1 MKKLALTLAIILG
14 IALGASAQNGGLFG
28 KGPSR
33 DMDYEYG
40 TREGEGPMIN
50 LPGSHGSTDDA
61 DVPLGGG
68 IALLTGL
75 GAAYLVAKKRKNAQ
89 RGAMMALLALLAFGP
104 TAWAQNSWEEVYA
117 LTQTTSGDWTAI
129 NPGSTSGHTL
139 GSTGNTTYYYVNS
152 NLSFTNSNV
161 GGSGLKIQGT
171 VYLYVPEGVTLTC
184 TGANANGQ
192 TGAGAGIELA
202 SGNTL
207 YLLGGG
213 TVNATGGNAANGGS
227 GGTGGDATGSKGD
240 WTQTGAGG
248 TGGTGGGGA
257 GAGIG
262 TRGGAG
268 GSGGSGGAGYM
279 YNNGAQDD
287 TQNGTHGSA
296 GSAGSTAGAMGNLY
310 WLQSF
315 VHMTA
320 TGGSQGT
327 SGGSGG
333 QRGRGYAYDGYS
345 YNVSVAGGGG
355 GGGGGFG
362 GAASN
367 IGTGG
372 PGGGGGGGGAGGAQ
386 DWKPNSTG
394 GFYDVTAYG
403 GKGGQNANGEYAA
416 DGTEAATNGTAN
428 NQGWV
433 TVENGSANSWY
444 SASGACTFGNG
455 GSGGACGNTSTSIT
469 IVTSEMTT
477 MTSGIYT
484 VLTDVTISNRIT
496 IEGNVVL
503 NLGEGATLHAPKGI
517 DVSIG
522 NSLIINGPG
531 TLTIDGCDSDKAGIG
546 AKNVG
551 TLTINGGIINVRG
564 GANGAGIGGNAWN
577 EGGGTITIN
586 GGIVNA
592 NGGYGAA
599 GIGGGIS
606 GGNTYNNGQG
616 TGMCGNVYIY
626 GGQVTAV
633 GGSKAAGIGPGVCT
647 DIFCLHPPISGNLT
661 IGWTNPEDF
670 LYNSGF
676 YSQNGSYYNQT
687 LSGISFVEGKQ
698 FIIEGLGE
706 IANPSLPTNF
716 GSRKILPL
724 VDQATA
730 LPGSGSLSDP
740 YRISNLSDWMKLAV
754 NVNGGTKN
762 YSGEYVRLENDLS
775 VSIMVGKDETNSF
788 QGTFLGNNKTLTFS
802 YSTWEENTAPFR
814 VTKNATIKDLK
825 VAGSIS
831 TSAKF
836 AAGLASRTF
845 GTTSIT
851 NCQVDTYIHS
861 NINGDGTHG
870 GIVAMPSGT
879 LNIEGCAF
887 TGRLLT
893 NKGTHSCGGFV
904 GWHNSSTISVINS
917 LYAPSSSIPSGWSA
931 ITGGATFVR
940 GGSPTINNCYYTEK
954 LGDVQG
960 SLVLVYPSDPGNLGN
975 VVQAYSTLTAYTNGI
990 FCDDIYYLKAATFS
1004 GAGNEG
1010 SPYLI
1015 SNEFEWKSFAA
1026 YVNSGSNTYSGK
1038 YMKLT
1043 ADISVTEMVGSSEG
1057 NSFQGTFLGDGVHT
1071 LTFTQ
1076 GTSESAFNEQNCAP
1090 FRYVNGATIRDL
1102 KVAGYIY
1109 TSQKLAAGL
1118 VSRPYGTT
1126 NITNC
1131 QVSTVIY
1138 SSVNG
1143 DSAHGGIVAMPSGTL
1158 NFAGCVYTGHL
1169 LTNNGS
1175 INCGGFLGWYNSATV
1190 SATNSLYVPSG
1201 SIADGWSAITDGV
1214 TFVRGGSPTINNSY
1228 YTEALGTE
1236 QGKMVYTITTTVP
1249 TNLGT
1254 LKADYSMLKAYTNG
1268 ILYDGTYYVTRALN
1282 GTGTEG
1288 SPYIIADADDWGTFV
1303 YNVNNGYNNY
1313 NGEFVRLDANI
1324 NISQTIGLRDNR
1336 PFSGTFLGNGNTIT
1350 ASIIS
1355 TTTGEGANEQGVA
1368 PFHYINNATI
1378 KDLTV
1383 AGSIA
1388 SASYHTSG
1396 IVGFANGTNTIEG
1409 CVVTATLNISNN
1421 YAGGIIG
1428 HGLSS
1433 NTTIRGCV
1441 FAGTI
1446 NGVGDDRENI
1456 GGIWGWSNSGTPTL
1470 EDCLEAGT
1478 YTNIASM
1485 HPMGLQ
1491 KDAGTITNCYYV
1503 TPQIGEP
1510 SNACTVSGAVQ
1521 ALTDEE
1527 IQPLG
1532 EPVATYSTSGIN
1544 VYANGIS
1551 YGGNF
1556 YYHPDKNIKLTVQG
1570 YGNSTESDHW
1580 AFIASPVAGS
1590 IGATAVSNLE
1600 ADNATDFDLYRFNPS
1615 ADLEWENWKQ
1625 EGNHH
1630 HFNLENGQGYLYA
1643 TKETKTL
1650 VFSGMFNTGDT
1661 KPIENLPQGFNLV
1674 GNPFTVD
1681 AYVSKPYYT
1690 LNEDGSVIVAQPNG
1704 TTTPIAPC
1712 HGVIVKVDGNESVT
1726 FSKTAPAATANQSL
1740 LNITVAEQKSGTRGA
1755 STGSATA
1762 IDNAIVRFGEGE
1774 QLGKFHFGNPSANI
1788 CIPQGG
1794 KEYAVANVS
1803 TNEIPVNFK
1812 ATKDGEYTISFNPEN
1827 VEFDY
1832 LHLIDNLT
1840 GSDVNLLQTPSYT
1853 FTARN
1858 DDYESRFRL
1867 VFVANDADLGGEGND
1882 DFAFISNGQFIIT
1895 SEGTLQIIDMMG
1907 RVIVTKQLSTTN
1919 SQLPTANFKAGVY
1932 VLRLVNGDN
1941 IKTQKIV
1948 IK

>member
-1 MKKLALTLAIILG
+1 MKKTL
-14 IALGASAQNGGLFG
+14 LFF
-28 KGPSR
+28 
-33 DMDYEYG
+33 
-40 TREGEGPMIN
+40 
-50 LPGSHGSTDDA
+50 
-61 DVPLGGG
+61 
-68 IALLTGL
+68 ALLC
-75 GAAYLVAKKRKNAQ
+75 AVAQ
-89 RGAMMALLALLAFGP
+89 G
-104 TAWAQNSWEEVYA
+104 AWAQNSWEEVYA

-129 NPGSTSGHTL
+129 NSGSTSGHTL

-202 SGNTL
+202 LGNTL

-213 TVNATGGNAANGGS
+213 TVNATGGNAANGGN
-227 GGTGGDATGSKGD
+227 GGTGGDATGYNGD

-268 GSGGSGGAGYM
+268 GSGGSGGAGYR
-279 YNNGAQDD
+279 YADGAQDD
-287 TQNGTHGSA
+287 AQNGTAGSA

-310 WLQSF
+310 GLQSF

-386 DWKPNSTG
+386 DWKSNSTG

-444 SASGACTFGNG
+444 PASGDCTFGNG

-496 IEGNVVL
+496 IIGNVVL

-517 DVSIG
+517 DVSRD

-546 AKNVG
+546 AEDVG

-564 GANGAGIGGNAWN
+564 GSNGAGIGGNMYN
-577 EGGGTITIN
+577 VGGGTITIN

-599 GIGGGIS
+599 GIGGGIC
-606 GGNTYNNGQG
+606 GGTYNYGHG

-633 GGSKAAGIGPGVCT
+633 GGSLAAGIGPGVYVSMMCMY
-647 DIFCLHPPISGNLT
+647 PPTSGNLT

-670 LYNSGF
+670 LYSSGF
-676 YSQNGSYYNQT
+676 YSQNGSYNKT

-814 VTKNATIKDLK
+814 FTNNATIKDLK

-917 LYAPSSSIPSGWSA
+917 FYAPSSSIPSGWSA

-1109 TSQKLAAGL
+1109 TSRKFAAGL

-1143 DSAHGGIVAMPSGTL
+1143 DSTHGGIVAMPSGTL

-1175 INCGGFLGWYNSATV
+1175 INCGGFVGWHGNATV

-1214 TFVRGGSPTINNSY
+1214 TFVRGGSPTINNCY

-1313 NGEFVRLDANI
+1313 NDEFVRLDANI

-1428 HGLSS
+1428 HGQSS

-1446 NGVGDDRENI
+1446 NGVGNDRENI
-1456 GGIWGWSNSGTPTL
+1456 GGIWGWSASGTPTL
-1470 EDCLEAGT
+1470 QNCLEVGT
-1478 YTNIASM
+1478 YINIASM

-1491 KDAGTITNCYYV
+1491 NNKGTITNCYYMN
-1503 TPQIGEP
+1503 PEEGSP
-1510 SNACTVSGAVQ
+1510 SNACTVNGSKHAYTFATTPANLGDAG
-1521 ALTDEE
+1521 TDY
-1527 IQPLG
+1527 G
-1532 EPVATYSTSGIN
+1532 MVKA
-1544 VYANGIS
+1544 YANGILFDGTYYVPS
-1551 YGGNF
+1551 TGN
-1556 YYHPDKNIKLTVQG
+1556 ISRTVEG
-1570 YGNSTESDHW
+1570 YGDETGKW
-1580 AFIASPVAGS
+1580 AFIASPVNSNINPATVTNL
-1590 IGATAVSNLE
+1590 IGTQIQTEPALY
-1600 ADNATDFDLYRFNPS
+1600 DYDLFRLNS
-1615 ADLEWENWKQ
+1615 VNNQWENYVQ
-1625 EGNHH
+1625 HTAG
-1630 HFNLENGQGYLYA
+1630 FNLTNGKGYLYA

-1650 VFSGMFNTGDT
+1650 VFLSTLNTFNM
-1661 KPIENLPQGFNLV
+1661 ENEKTVGLSEGFNLA
-1674 GNPFTVD
+1674 GNPFVVD
-1681 AYVSKPYYT
+1681 AYANRSYYRMNAEGTDIEVIENYAATTIPVCTGVVVRATGPYESITFSTEAPVTSTGNNGNLQMTLTKAGARNDAFQDKAIVSF
-1690 LNEDGSVIVAQPNG
+1690 NEGSQLEKFVFNEKHAKLYIPQ
-1704 TTTPIAPC
+1704 
-1712 HGVIVKVDGNESVT
+1712 DGNDYAIA
-1726 FSKTAPAATANQSL
+1726 FSDMNGEIPLNFKTN
-1740 LNITVAEQKSGTRGA
+1740 E
-1755 STGSATA
+1755 TGRYTIGFNFENVNGVRIQLIDKLEDRILDLKA
-1762 IDNAIVRFGEGE
+1762 ID
-1774 QLGKFHFGNPSANI
+1774 
-1788 CIPQGG
+1788 
-1794 KEYAVANVS
+1794 
-1803 TNEIPVNFK
+1803 
-1812 ATKDGEYTISFNPEN
+1812 
-1827 VEFDY
+1827 
-1832 LHLIDNLT
+1832 
-1840 GSDVNLLQTPSYT
+1840 SYT
-1853 FTARN
+1853 FMGSTADRDDRFTLVFTQVETDGIFAYQSGN
-1858 DDYESRFRL
+1858 DIIVSGDGELQVFDVMGRLVMTQHINGVQTVEKPSQTGVYIFRL
-1867 VFVANDADLGGEGND
+1867 
-1882 DFAFISNGQFIIT
+1882 NG
-1895 SEGTLQIIDMMG
+1895 
-1907 RVIVTKQLSTTN
+1907 
-1919 SQLPTANFKAGVY
+1919 
-1932 VLRLVNGDN
+1932 
-1941 IKTQKIV
+1941 KTQKIV

>member
-1 MKKLALTLAIILG
+1 M
-14 IALGASAQNGGLFG
+14 
-28 KGPSR
+28 
-33 DMDYEYG
+33 
-40 TREGEGPMIN
+40 
-50 LPGSHGSTDDA
+50 
-61 DVPLGGG
+61 
-68 IALLTGL
+68 
-75 GAAYLVAKKRKNAQ
+75 
-89 RGAMMALLALLAFGP
+89 
-104 TAWAQNSWEEVYA
+104 
-117 LTQTTSGDWTAI
+117 
-129 NPGSTSGHTL
+129 
-139 GSTGNTTYYYVNS
+139 
-152 NLSFTNSNV
+152 
-161 GGSGLKIQGT
+161 
-171 VYLYVPEGVTLTC
+171 
-184 TGANANGQ
+184 
-192 TGAGAGIELA
+192 
-202 SGNTL
+202 
-207 YLLGGG
+207 
-213 TVNATGGNAANGGS
+213 
-227 GGTGGDATGSKGD
+227 
-240 WTQTGAGG
+240 
-248 TGGTGGGGA
+248 
-257 GAGIG
+257 
-262 TRGGAG
+262 
-268 GSGGSGGAGYM
+268 
-279 YNNGAQDD
+279 
-287 TQNGTHGSA
+287 
-296 GSAGSTAGAMGNLY
+296 
-310 WLQSF
+310 
-315 VHMTA
+315 
-320 TGGSQGT
+320 
-327 SGGSGG
+327 
-333 QRGRGYAYDGYS
+333 
-345 YNVSVAGGGG
+345 
-355 GGGGGFG
+355 
-362 GAASN
+362 
-367 IGTGG
+367 
-372 PGGGGGGGGAGGAQ
+372 
-386 DWKPNSTG
+386 
-394 GFYDVTAYG
+394 
-403 GKGGQNANGEYAA
+403 
-416 DGTEAATNGTAN
+416 
-428 NQGWV
+428 
-433 TVENGSANSWY
+433 
-444 SASGACTFGNG
+444 
-455 GSGGACGNTSTSIT
+455 
-469 IVTSEMTT
+469 
-477 MTSGIYT
+477 
-484 VLTDVTISNRIT
+484 
-496 IEGNVVL
+496 
-503 NLGEGATLHAPKGI
+503 
-517 DVSIG
+517 
-522 NSLIINGPG
+522 
-531 TLTIDGCDSDKAGIG
+531 
-546 AKNVG
+546 
-551 TLTINGGIINVRG
+551 
-564 GANGAGIGGNAWN
+564 
-577 EGGGTITIN
+577 
-586 GGIVNA
+586 
-592 NGGYGAA
+592 
-599 GIGGGIS
+599 
-606 GGNTYNNGQG
+606 
-616 TGMCGNVYIY
+616 
-626 GGQVTAV
+626 
-633 GGSKAAGIGPGVCT
+633 
-647 DIFCLHPPISGNLT
+647 
-661 IGWTNPEDF
+661 
-670 LYNSGF
+670 
-676 YSQNGSYYNQT
+676 
-687 LSGISFVEGKQ
+687 SGISFVEGKQ

-814 VTKNATIKDLK
+814 VTNNATIKDLK

-1175 INCGGFLGWYNSATV
+1175 INCGGFVGWYNSATV

-1428 HGLSS
+1428 HGLNS

-1446 NGVGDDRENI
+1446 NSVDGSRNNI
-1456 GGIWGWSNSGTPTL
+1456 GGIWGWSDSGTPTL
-1470 EDCLEAGT
+1470 EDCMEAGT

-1491 KDAGTITNCYYV
+1491 KAAGAITNCYYV
-1503 TPQIGEP
+1503 TSQIGDP

-1551 YGGNF
+1551 YGGKF
-1556 YYHPDKNIKLTVQG
+1556 YYHPDKNIKHTIEG
-1570 YGNSTESDHW
+1570 YGTGNDKW
-1580 AFIASPVAGS
+1580 AFIASPVVENIDPSMVG
-1590 IGATAVSNLE
+1590 NLLGNVIPE
-1600 ADNATDFDLYRFNPS
+1600 TDPVQYDFDFYRLNPTN
-1615 ADLEWENWKQ
+1615 AMWENYNNPTHQ
-1625 EGNHH
+1625 AG
-1630 HFNLENGQGYLYA
+1630 FNLVNGQGYLYA

-1650 VFSGMFNTGDT
+1650 VFSGTFNTESSKT
-1661 KPIENLPQGFNLV
+1661 VELSEGFNLV
-1674 GNPFTVD
+1674 GNPFIVN

-1704 TTTPIAPC
+1704 ASTPIPPC
-1712 HGVIVKVDGNESVT
+1712 HGVIVEVNGNESVT
-1726 FSKTAPAATANQSL
+1726 FSKTAPAATANQGM
-1740 LNITVAEQKSGTRGA
+1740 LNITVAEQKADTRGA
-1755 STGSATA
+1755 STGLATA

-1788 CIPQGG
+1788 SIPQGG
-1794 KEYAVANVS
+1794 KEYAVANVNVGTDVARNVS
-1803 TNEIPVNFK
+1803 TNEMPVNFK

-1840 GSDVNLLQTPSYT
+1840 GSDVDLLALRQAQGPASYT
-1853 FTARN
+1853 FTAKTT
-1858 DDYESRFRL
+1858 DYASRFRL
-1867 VFVANDADLGGEGND
+1867 VFSASGDACEPSGN
-1882 DFAFISNGQFIIT
+1882 FAFISNGNIIVNG
-1895 SEGTLQIIDMMG
+1895 EGTLQVVDVTG
-1907 RVIVTKQLSTTN
+1907 RVIVCRDASHASAISTSGMT
-1919 SQLPTANFKAGVY
+1919 PGIY
-1932 VLRLVNGDN
+1932 VLRLINGNDV
-1941 IKTQKIV
+1941 KVQKV
-1948 IK
+1948 VVR

>member
-1 MKKLALTLAIILG
+1 MKKTL
-14 IALGASAQNGGLFG
+14 LFF
-28 KGPSR
+28 
-33 DMDYEYG
+33 
-40 TREGEGPMIN
+40 
-50 LPGSHGSTDDA
+50 
-61 DVPLGGG
+61 
-68 IALLTGL
+68 ALLC
-75 GAAYLVAKKRKNAQ
+75 AVAQ
-89 RGAMMALLALLAFGP
+89 G
-104 TAWAQNSWEEVYA
+104 AWAQNSWEEVYA

-129 NPGSTSGHTL
+129 NSGSTSGHTL

-202 SGNTL
+202 LGNTL

-213 TVNATGGNAANGGS
+213 TVNATGGNAANGGN
-227 GGTGGDATGSKGD
+227 GGTGGDATGYNGD

-268 GSGGSGGAGYM
+268 GSGGSGGAGYR
-279 YNNGAQDD
+279 YADGAQDD
-287 TQNGTHGSA
+287 AQNGTAGSA

-310 WLQSF
+310 GLQSF

-386 DWKPNSTG
+386 DWKSNSTG

-444 SASGACTFGNG
+444 PASGDCTFGNG

-496 IEGNVVL
+496 INGNVVL

-517 DVSIG
+517 DVSRD

-531 TLTIDGCDSDKAGIG
+531 ALTIDGCDSDKAGIG
-546 AKNVG
+546 AEDVG

-564 GANGAGIGGNAWN
+564 GSNGAGIGGNMYN
-577 EGGGTITIN
+577 VGGGTITIN

-599 GIGGGIS
+599 GIGGGIC
-606 GGNTYNNGQG
+606 GGTYNYGHG

-633 GGSKAAGIGPGVCT
+633 GGSLAAGIGPGVYVSIMCMY
-647 DIFCLHPPISGNLT
+647 PPTSGNLT

-670 LYNSGF
+670 LYSSGF
-676 YSQNGSYYNQT
+676 YSQNGSYNQT

-802 YSTWEENTAPFR
+802 YSTWEEYAAPFR
-814 VTKNATIKDLK
+814 FTNNATIKDLK

-940 GGSPTINNCYYTEK
+940 GGSAGEYCYYTEK

-960 SLVLVYPSDPGNLGN
+960 SLVFVYPSDPGNLGN

-1109 TSQKLAAGL
+1109 TSQKFAAGL

-1143 DSAHGGIVAMPSGTL
+1143 DSTHGGIVAMPSGTL

-1175 INCGGFLGWYNSATV
+1175 INCGGFVGWHGNATV

-1236 QGKMVYTITTTVP
+1236 QGKMVYTITPTVP

-1396 IVGFANGTNTIEG
+1396 IVGFANGTNMIEG

-1428 HGLSS
+1428 HGQSS

-1441 FAGTI
+1441 FAGII
-1446 NGVGDDRENI
+1446 NGVGNDRENI
-1456 GGIWGWSNSGTPTL
+1456 GGIWGWSASGTPTL
-1470 EDCLEAGT
+1470 QNCLEVGT
-1478 YTNIASM
+1478 YINIASM

-1491 KDAGTITNCYYV
+1491 NNKGTITNCYYMN
-1503 TPQIGEP
+1503 PEEGSP
-1510 SNACTVSGAVQ
+1510 SNACTVNGSKHAYTFATTPANLGDAG
-1521 ALTDEE
+1521 TDY
-1527 IQPLG
+1527 G
-1532 EPVATYSTSGIN
+1532 MVKA
-1544 VYANGIS
+1544 YANGILFDGTYYVPS
-1551 YGGNF
+1551 TGN
-1556 YYHPDKNIKLTVQG
+1556 ISRTVEG
-1570 YGNSTESDHW
+1570 YGDETGKW
-1580 AFIASPVAGS
+1580 AFIASPVNSNIKPATVTNL
-1590 IGATAVSNLE
+1590 IGTQIQTEPALY
-1600 ADNATDFDLYRFNPS
+1600 DYDLFRLNS
-1615 ADLEWENWKQ
+1615 VNNQWENYVQ
-1625 EGNHH
+1625 HTAG
-1630 HFNLENGQGYLYA
+1630 FNLTNGKGYLYA

-1650 VFSGMFNTGDT
+1650 VFLSTLNTFNM
-1661 KPIENLPQGFNLV
+1661 ENEKAVGLSEGFNLA
-1674 GNPFTVD
+1674 GNPFVVD
-1681 AYVSKPYYT
+1681 AYANRSYYRMNAEGTDIEVIENYAATTIPVCTGVVVRATGPYESITFSTEAPVTSTGNNGNLQMTLTKAGARNDAFQDKAIVSF
-1690 LNEDGSVIVAQPNG
+1690 NEGSQLEKFVFNEKHAKLYIPQ
-1704 TTTPIAPC
+1704 
-1712 HGVIVKVDGNESVT
+1712 DGNDYAIA
-1726 FSKTAPAATANQSL
+1726 FSDMNGEIPLNFKTN
-1740 LNITVAEQKSGTRGA
+1740 E
-1755 STGSATA
+1755 TGRYTIGFNFENVNGVRIQLIDKLEDRILDLKA
-1762 IDNAIVRFGEGE
+1762 ID
-1774 QLGKFHFGNPSANI
+1774 
-1788 CIPQGG
+1788 
-1794 KEYAVANVS
+1794 
-1803 TNEIPVNFK
+1803 
-1812 ATKDGEYTISFNPEN
+1812 
-1827 VEFDY
+1827 
-1832 LHLIDNLT
+1832 
-1840 GSDVNLLQTPSYT
+1840 SYT
-1853 FTARN
+1853 FMGSAVDRSDRFTLVFTQVETDGIFAYQSGN
-1858 DDYESRFRL
+1858 DIIVSGNGELQVFDVMGRMVMTQQVNGVQRVEKPEQTGVYIFRL
-1867 VFVANDADLGGEGND
+1867 
-1882 DFAFISNGQFIIT
+1882 NG
-1895 SEGTLQIIDMMG
+1895 
-1907 RVIVTKQLSTTN
+1907 
-1919 SQLPTANFKAGVY
+1919 
-1932 VLRLVNGDN
+1932 
-1941 IKTQKIV
+1941 KTQKIV
-1948 IK
+1948 VR

>member
-1 MKKLALTLAIILG
+1 MKKTL
-14 IALGASAQNGGLFG
+14 LFF
-28 KGPSR
+28 
-33 DMDYEYG
+33 
-40 TREGEGPMIN
+40 
-50 LPGSHGSTDDA
+50 
-61 DVPLGGG
+61 
-68 IALLTGL
+68 ALLC
-75 GAAYLVAKKRKNAQ
+75 AVAQ
-89 RGAMMALLALLAFGP
+89 G
-104 TAWAQNSWEEVYA
+104 AWAQNSWEEVYA

-129 NPGSTSGHTL
+129 NSGSTSGHTL

-213 TVNATGGNAANGGS
+213 TVNATGGNAAYGGS
-227 GGTGGDATGSKGD
+227 GGTGGDATGSNGD

-268 GSGGSGGAGYM
+268 GSGGSGGAGYK

-287 TQNGTHGSA
+287 EQNGTDGSA

-345 YNVSVAGGGG
+345 YNVTVAGGGG

-386 DWKPNSTG
+386 DWMPNSSG
-394 GFYDVTAYG
+394 GVYEVTAYG
-403 GKGGQNANGEYAA
+403 GHGGQNANGSYAA
-416 DGTEAATNGTAN
+416 DGTEAATNATAQS
-428 NQGWV
+428 QGWV
-433 TVENGSANSWY
+433 DVDNGVFY
-444 SASGACTFGNG
+444 SADWHGVSGACTFGNG
-455 GSGGACGNTSTSIT
+455 GSGGGKGGNTTAGTTNYT
-469 IVTSEMTT
+469 IYSDVEVSSRINVYGT
-477 MTSGIYT
+477 M
-484 VLTDVTISNRIT
+484 
-496 IEGNVVL
+496 VL

-531 TLTIDGCDSDKAGIG
+531 TLTIDGCDNDKAGIG

-564 GANGAGIGGNAWN
+564 GSQGAGIGGNAFN
-577 EGGGTITIN
+577 DGGGTITIN

-599 GIGGGIS
+599 GIGGGLS
-606 GGNTYNNGQG
+606 DGNYHNGQG
-616 TGMCGNVYIY
+616 SGMCGNVYIY

-633 GGSKAAGIGPGVCT
+633 GGDMAAGIGPGVFAS
-647 DIFCLHPPISGNLT
+647 IFCVQPPISGNLT

-676 YSQNGSYYNQT
+676 YSQNGNYNET

-706 IANPSLPTNF
+706 IANPSSSTNF

-814 VTKNATIKDLK
+814 VTNNATIKDLK

-851 NCQVDTYIHS
+851 NCQIGTVIHS
-861 NINGDGTHG
+861 SVSGDGTHG

-940 GGSPTINNCYYTEK
+940 GGSPTNNC
-954 LGDVQG
+954 
-960 SLVLVYPSDPGNLGN
+960 
-975 VVQAYSTLTAYTNGI
+975 
-990 FCDDIYYLKAATFS
+990 
-1004 GAGNEG
+1004 
-1010 SPYLI
+1010 
-1015 SNEFEWKSFAA
+1015 
-1026 YVNSGSNTYSGK
+1026 
-1038 YMKLT
+1038 
-1043 ADISVTEMVGSSEG
+1043 
-1057 NSFQGTFLGDGVHT
+1057 
-1071 LTFTQ
+1071 
-1076 GTSESAFNEQNCAP
+1076 
-1090 FRYVNGATIRDL
+1090 
-1102 KVAGYIY
+1102 
-1109 TSQKLAAGL
+1109 
-1118 VSRPYGTT
+1118 
-1126 NITNC
+1126 
-1131 QVSTVIY
+1131 
-1138 SSVNG
+1138 
-1143 DSAHGGIVAMPSGTL
+1143 
-1158 NFAGCVYTGHL
+1158 
-1169 LTNNGS
+1169 
-1175 INCGGFLGWYNSATV
+1175 
-1190 SATNSLYVPSG
+1190 
-1201 SIADGWSAITDGV
+1201 
-1214 TFVRGGSPTINNSY
+1214 Y

-1428 HGLSS
+1428 HGQSS

-1456 GGIWGWSNSGTPTL
+1456 GGIWGWSDSGTPTL
-1470 EDCLEAGT
+1470 QNCLEVGT
-1478 YTNIASM
+1478 YSNIASM

-1491 KDAGTITNCYYV
+1491 NNKGTITNCYYMN
-1503 TPQIGEP
+1503 PKEGSP
-1510 SNACTVSGAVQ
+1510 SNACTVNGSKHAYTFATTPANLGDAG
-1521 ALTDEE
+1521 TDY
-1527 IQPLG
+1527 G
-1532 EPVATYSTSGIN
+1532 MVKA
-1544 VYANGIS
+1544 YANGILFDGKYYVPS
-1551 YGGNF
+1551 TGN
-1556 YYHPDKNIKLTVQG
+1556 ISRTVEG
-1570 YGNSTESDHW
+1570 YGDETGKW
-1580 AFIASPVAGS
+1580 AFIASPVEES
-1590 IGATAVSNLE
+1590 IAPSIVTNLLGTKIS
-1600 ADNATDFDLYRFNPS
+1600 DDPVLYDYDLYRLNPTS
-1615 ADLEWENWKQ
+1615 EMWENYNNVEHQ
-1625 EGNHH
+1625 SG
-1630 HFNLENGQGYLYA
+1630 FNLTNGSGYLYA
-1643 TKETKTL
+1643 TKGTKTL
-1650 VFSGMFNTGDT
+1650 VFSGTFNMGTSMT
-1661 KPIENLPQGFNLV
+1661 IENLTQGFNLV
-1674 GNPFTVD
+1674 GNPFVVD
-1681 AYVSKPYYT
+1681 AYASRSYYRMNAEGT
-1690 LNEDGSVIVAQPNG
+1690 DIEVIENYAA
-1704 TTTPIAPC
+1704 TTIPVCT
-1712 HGVIVKVDGNESVT
+1712 GVVVRATGPNESIT
-1726 FSKTAPAATANQSL
+1726 FSTEAPVT
-1740 LNITVAEQKSGTRGA
+1740 
-1755 STGSATA
+1755 STGNNGNLQMTLTKAGA
-1762 IDNAIVRFGEGE
+1762 RNDAFQDKAIVSFNEGS
-1774 QLGKFHFGNPSANI
+1774 QLEKFIFNENHAKLY
-1788 CIPQGG
+1788 IPQYG
-1794 KEYAVANVS
+1794 EDYAIASSEMTGEIPLNFK
-1803 TNEIPVNFK
+1803 TNE
-1812 ATKDGEYTISFNPEN
+1812 TGRYTIGFNFEN
-1827 VEFDY
+1827 VKGVRIQI
-1832 LHLIDNLT
+1832 IDKLEDIIIDLNAN
-1840 GSDVNLLQTPSYT
+1840 DSYT
-1853 FTARN
+1853 FMGSTVDRS
-1858 DDYESRFRL
+1858 DRFTL
-1867 VFVANDADLGGEGND
+1867 VFTQVETDGIFAYQNGDDIIVSGNGE
-1882 DFAFISNGQFIIT
+1882 
-1895 SEGTLQIIDMMG
+1895 LQVFDVMG
-1907 RVIVTKQLSTTN
+1907 RQVMTQHINGVGTWRAASVQT
-1919 SQLPTANFKAGVY
+1919 GVY
-1932 VLRLVNGDN
+1932 ILRLNG
-1941 IKTQKIV
+1941 KSQKIV

>member
-1 MKKLALTLAIILG
+1 
-14 IALGASAQNGGLFG
+14 
-28 KGPSR
+28 
-33 DMDYEYG
+33 
-40 TREGEGPMIN
+40 
-50 LPGSHGSTDDA
+50 
-61 DVPLGGG
+61 
-68 IALLTGL
+68 
-75 GAAYLVAKKRKNAQ
+75 
-89 RGAMMALLALLAFGP
+89 
-104 TAWAQNSWEEVYA
+104 
-117 LTQTTSGDWTAI
+117 
-129 NPGSTSGHTL
+129 
-139 GSTGNTTYYYVNS
+139 
-152 NLSFTNSNV
+152 
-161 GGSGLKIQGT
+161 
-171 VYLYVPEGVTLTC
+171 
-184 TGANANGQ
+184 
-192 TGAGAGIELA
+192 
-202 SGNTL
+202 
-207 YLLGGG
+207 
-213 TVNATGGNAANGGS
+213 
-227 GGTGGDATGSKGD
+227 
-240 WTQTGAGG
+240 
-248 TGGTGGGGA
+248 
-257 GAGIG
+257 
-262 TRGGAG
+262 
-268 GSGGSGGAGYM
+268 
-279 YNNGAQDD
+279 
-287 TQNGTHGSA
+287 
-296 GSAGSTAGAMGNLY
+296 
-310 WLQSF
+310 
-315 VHMTA
+315 
-320 TGGSQGT
+320 
-327 SGGSGG
+327 
-333 QRGRGYAYDGYS
+333 
-345 YNVSVAGGGG
+345 
-355 GGGGGFG
+355 
-362 GAASN
+362 
-367 IGTGG
+367 
-372 PGGGGGGGGAGGAQ
+372 
-386 DWKPNSTG
+386 
-394 GFYDVTAYG
+394 
-403 GKGGQNANGEYAA
+403 
-416 DGTEAATNGTAN
+416 
-428 NQGWV
+428 
-433 TVENGSANSWY
+433 
-444 SASGACTFGNG
+444 
-455 GSGGACGNTSTSIT
+455 
-469 IVTSEMTT
+469 

-496 IEGNVVL
+496 INGNVVL

-531 TLTIDGCDSDKAGIG
+531 ALTIDGCDSDKAGIG
-546 AKNVG
+546 ATNVG
-551 TLTINGGIINVRG
+551 TITINGGIINVRG
-564 GANGAGIGGNAWN
+564 GSNGAGIGGNMYN
-577 EGGGTITIN
+577 VGGGTITIN

-599 GIGGGIS
+599 GIGGGIC
-606 GGNTYNNGQG
+606 GGTYNDGHG

-633 GGSKAAGIGPGVCT
+633 GGHMAAGIGPGVYVSIMCMY
-647 DIFCLHPPISGNLT
+647 PPTSGNLT

-670 LYNSGF
+670 LYSSGF
-676 YSQNGSYYNQT
+676 YSQNGSYNQT

-814 VTKNATIKDLK
+814 FTNNATIKDLK

-1175 INCGGFLGWYNSATV
+1175 INCGGFVGWYNSATV

-1303 YNVNNGYNNY
+1303 YNVNNGFNNY

-1324 NISQTIGLRDNR
+1324 NISQTVGLRDNK
-1336 PFSGTFLGNGNTIT
+1336 PFSGTFLGNDHTIT
-1350 ASIIS
+1350 ASINS
-1355 TTTGEGANEQGVA
+1355 TTTGTGANEQGVA
-1368 PFHYINNATI
+1368 PFHYINGATI
-1378 KDLTV
+1378 KDLKV
-1383 AGSIA
+1383 AGTIA

-1396 IVGFANGTNTIEG
+1396 LVGFANGTNTIEN
-1409 CVVTATLNISNN
+1409 CLVTATINISSN

-1428 HGLSS
+1428 HGLNS
-1433 NTTIRGCV
+1433 NTTIEGCV
-1441 FAGTI
+1441 FNGTI
-1446 NGVGDDRENI
+1446 NGVDAERSNI
-1456 GGIWGWSNSGTPTL
+1456 GVIWGWSDSGTPTL
-1470 EDCLEAGT
+1470 VNCLEAGT

-1491 KDAGTITNCYYV
+1491 KAAGTITGCYYV
-1503 TPQIGEP
+1503 NPQVGSP
-1510 SNACTVSGAVQ
+1510 ANVCTVSGA
-1521 ALTDEE
+1521 A
-1527 IQPLG
+1527 P
-1532 EPVATYSTSGIN
+1532 
-1544 VYANGIS
+1544 
-1551 YGGNF
+1551 GNARM
-1556 YYHPDKNIKLTVQG
+1556 IAG
-1570 YGNSTESDHW
+1570 YGDGNDKW
-1580 AFIASPVAGS
+1580 AFIASPL
-1590 IGATAVSNLE
+1590 TANTDPTTVQNLISASE
-1600 ADNATDFDLYRFNPS
+1600 YDLYQLNPGTMM
-1615 ADLEWENWKQ
+1615 WENYKQ
-1625 EGNHH
+1625 HEGNAASG
-1630 HFNLENGQGYLYA
+1630 FSLENGRGYLYA
-1643 TKETKTL
+1643 TQSEQAIK
-1650 VFSGMFNTGDT
+1650 FSGANASAYNLDNTKEVT
-1661 KPIENLPQGFNLV
+1661 LQQGFNLV
-1674 GNPFTVD
+1674 GNPFPRA
-1681 AYVSKPYYT
+1681 AYINRSYYT
-1690 LNEDGSVIVAQPNG
+1690 LNSDGSAVS
-1704 TTTPIAPC
+1704 TTPSTEYIPPC
-1712 HGVIVKVDGNESVT
+1712 HAVVVEATNSESLT
-1726 FSKTAPAATANQSL
+1726 FSTKPLAQQSTGNNGGL
-1740 LNITVAEQKSGTRGA
+1740 QIALSQTVATRGGA
-1755 STGSATA
+1755 EAKT
-1762 IDNAIVRFGEGE
+1762 IDNAIVTFNEGME
-1774 QLGKFHFGNPSANI
+1774 LGKFYFGNQNANI
-1788 CIPQGG
+1788 YIPQDN
-1794 KEYAVANVS
+1794 KDYAIAYSNGIGEVPINLKAHKNGLYTLTVS
-1803 TNEIPVNFK
+1803 ETVNYQLSTVNLK
-1812 ATKDGEYTISFNPEN
+1812 
-1827 VEFDY
+1827 Y

-1840 GSDVNLLQTPSYT
+1840 GNDVDLLQTPSYT
-1853 FTARN
+1853 FNATTT
-1858 DDYESRFRL
+1858 DYESRFKL
-1867 VFVANDADLGGEGND
+1867 VFATEGD
-1882 DFAFISNGQFIIT
+1882 GPSTGSGTFAFIDANGNI
-1895 SEGTLQIIDMMG
+1895 
-1907 RVIVTKQLSTTN
+1907 IVTAGPSTGSGTSILQVFDALGRQVFAKELSTVNYQLST
-1919 SQLPTANFKAGVY
+1919 ANFPAGVF
-1932 VLRLVNGDN
+1932 VLRLINGDSVR
-1941 IKTQKIV
+1941 TQKIIV
-1948 IK
+1948 K

>member
-1 MKKLALTLAIILG
+1 MTKTTATIAILLGLT
-14 IALGASAQNGGLFG
+14 LGASAQSNSGLFGRGPVMEENDRNTPNGGL
-28 KGPSR
+28 
-33 DMDYEYG
+33 
-40 TREGEGPMIN
+40 IN
-50 LPGSHGSTDDA
+50 LPGSHGSTNDA

-75 GAAYLVAKKRKNAQ
+75 GAAYLVAKKRKNTK

-104 TAWAQNSWEEVYA
+104 TAWAQNNWDEVYA
-117 LTQTTSGDWTAI
+117 MTQTTSADWTALA
-129 NPGSTSGHTL
+129 GSTTGQTL
-139 GSTGNTTYYYVNS
+139 GSVGNTTYYYANS

-192 TGAGAGIELA
+192 IGAGAGIELA

-227 GGTGGDATGSKGD
+227 GGTGGDATGSNGD

-287 TQNGTHGSA
+287 AQNGTHGSA

-315 VHMTA
+315 VNMTA

-386 DWKPNSTG
+386 DWRSNSSG
-394 GFYDVTAYG
+394 GVYEVTAYG
-403 GKGGQNANGEYAA
+403 GHGGQNANGEYAT
-416 DGTEAATNGTAN
+416 DGTEAATNATAQS
-428 NQGWV
+428 QGWV
-433 TVENGSANSWY
+433 YVDNGSFDSDDWHGV
-444 SASGACTFGNG
+444 SGDCSFGSGGNG
-455 GSGGACGNTSTSIT
+455 GAKGGNTTAGTTNYT
-469 IVTSEMTT
+469 IYSDVEVSSRINVYGT
-477 MTSGIYT
+477 M
-484 VLTDVTISNRIT
+484 
-496 IEGNVVL
+496 VL

-522 NSLIINGPG
+522 NSLIINGSG
-531 TLTIDGCDSDKAGIG
+531 TLTIDGCDSGNAGIG

-564 GANGAGIGGNAWN
+564 GEYGAGIGGNAFN
-577 EGGGTITIN
+577 DGGGTITIN

-592 NGGYGAA
+592 NGGDDAA
-599 GIGGGIS
+599 GIGGGIC
-606 GGNTYNNGQG
+606 GGTYNYGHG

-633 GGSKAAGIGPGVCT
+633 GGSLAAGIGPGVCT
-647 DIFCLHPPISGNLT
+647 FISFYAPTSGNLT

-670 LYNSGF
+670 LYSSGF
-676 YSQNGSYYNQT
+676 YSQNGNYNET
-687 LSGISFVEGKQ
+687 LSDISFVEGKQ

-730 LPGSGSLSDP
+730 LPGSGSQSDP

-814 VTKNATIKDLK
+814 VTNNATIKDLK

-1057 NSFQGTFLGDGVHT
+1057 NSFQGTFLGDNKT
-1071 LTFTQ
+1071 ITATITDNSNQ
-1076 GTSESAFNEQNCAP
+1076 GTALFC
-1090 FRYVNGATIRDL
+1090 YINGATIKDL
-1102 KVAGYIY
+1102 KVAGTIA
-1109 TSQKLAAGL
+1109 SDERHMAGL
-1118 VSRPYGTT
+1118 
-1126 NITNC
+1126 
-1131 QVSTVIY
+1131 
-1138 SSVNG
+1138 
-1143 DSAHGGIVAMPSGTL
+1143 
-1158 NFAGCVYTGHL
+1158 
-1169 LTNNGS
+1169 
-1175 INCGGFLGWYNSATV
+1175 
-1190 SATNSLYVPSG
+1190 
-1201 SIADGWSAITDGV
+1201 
-1214 TFVRGGSPTINNSY
+1214 
-1228 YTEALGTE
+1228 
-1236 QGKMVYTITTTVP
+1236 
-1249 TNLGT
+1249 
-1254 LKADYSMLKAYTNG
+1254 
-1268 ILYDGTYYVTRALN
+1268 
-1282 GTGTEG
+1282 
-1288 SPYIIADADDWGTFV
+1288 
-1303 YNVNNGYNNY
+1303 
-1313 NGEFVRLDANI
+1313 
-1324 NISQTIGLRDNR
+1324 
-1336 PFSGTFLGNGNTIT
+1336 
-1350 ASIIS
+1350 
-1355 TTTGEGANEQGVA
+1355 
-1368 PFHYINNATI
+1368 
-1378 KDLTV
+1378 
-1383 AGSIA
+1383 
-1388 SASYHTSG
+1388 
-1396 IVGFANGTNTIEG
+1396 VGFANGTNRIEN
-1409 CVVTATLNISNN
+1409 CAVTATLNVSTD
-1421 YAGGIIG
+1421 YAGGIVG
-1428 HGLSS
+1428 HGLNSA
-1433 NTTIRGCV
+1433 TTIEGCV

-1446 NGVGDDRENI
+1446 NAIGSNDPNV
-1456 GGIWGWSNSGTPTL
+1456 GGIWGWSDSGTPML
-1470 EDCLEAGT
+1470 VNCLEAGT
-1478 YTNIASM
+1478 YNNVSKM

-1491 KDAGTITNCYYV
+1491 NAAGTIDKCYYIN
-1503 TPQIGEP
+1503 PQVGSP
-1510 SNACTVSGAVQ
+1510 ANVCTVSGA
-1521 ALTDEE
+1521 A
-1527 IQPLG
+1527 PG
-1532 EPVATYSTSGIN
+1532 N
-1544 VYANGIS
+1544 VRTIA
-1551 YGGNF
+1551 
-1556 YYHPDKNIKLTVQG
+1556 G
-1570 YGNSTESDHW
+1570 YGEGNDKW
-1580 AFIASPVAGS
+1580 AFIASPL
-1590 IGATAVSNLE
+1590 TANTDPTTVQNLISASE
-1600 ADNATDFDLYRFNPS
+1600 YDLYQLNPGTMM
-1615 ADLEWENWKQ
+1615 WENYKQ
-1625 EGNHH
+1625 HEGNAASG
-1630 HFNLENGQGYLYA
+1630 FSLENGRGYLYA
-1643 TKETKTL
+1643 TQSEQAIK
-1650 VFSGMFNTGDT
+1650 FSGANASAYNLDNTKEVT
-1661 KPIENLPQGFNLV
+1661 LQQGFNLV
-1674 GNPFTVD
+1674 GNPFPRA
-1681 AYVSKPYYT
+1681 AYINRSYYT
-1690 LNEDGSVIVAQPNG
+1690 LNSDGSAVS
-1704 TTTPIAPC
+1704 TTPSTEYIPPC
-1712 HGVIVKVDGNESVT
+1712 HAVVVEATNSESLT
-1726 FSKTAPAATANQSL
+1726 FSTTPFPQQSMGNNGNL
-1740 LNITVAEQKSGTRGA
+1740 QVTLAQTVATRGGA
-1755 STGSATA
+1755 EAKT
-1762 IDNAIVRFGEGE
+1762 IDNAIVTFNEGME
-1774 QLGKFHFGNPSANI
+1774 LGKFYFGEQSANI
-1788 CIPQGG
+1788 YLPQGG
-1794 KEYAVANVS
+1794 KDYAIAYCESQGEVP
-1803 TNEIPVNFK
+1803 INFK
-1812 ATKDGEYTISFNPEN
+1812 AKENGTYTISVNPEG
-1827 VEFDY
+1827 VELGY
-1832 LHLIDNLT
+1832 LHLIDNMTGADVDLLT
-1840 GSDVNLLQTPSYT
+1840 AGPSTSSGTSYT
-1853 FTARN
+1853 FTAKTT
-1858 DDYESRFRL
+1858 DYESRFKL
-1867 VFVANDADLGGEGND
+1867 VFGVSTPSTGSGTSAT
-1882 DFAFISNGQFIIT
+1882 FAFVDANGNIVIT
-1895 SEGTLQIIDMMG
+1895 GGPSTGLGTYTLQIVDVMG
-1907 RVIVTKQLSTTN
+1907 RVIVSRDAARNIST
-1919 SQLPTANFKAGVY
+1919 SGIPAGVY
-1932 VLRLVNGDN
+1932 VLRLIDGNDV
-1941 IKTQKIV
+1941 KTQKI
-1948 IK
+1948 IIQ

>member
-104 TAWAQNSWEEVYA
+104 TAWAQNSWDEVYA
-117 LTQTTSGDWTAI
+117 MTQTTSADWTALA
-129 NPGSTSGHTL
+129 GSTTGQTL
-139 GSTGNTTYYYVNS
+139 GSAGNTTYYYANS
-152 NLSFTNSNV
+152 NLSFTNSNA

-171 VYLYVPEGVTLTC
+171 VYLYVPDGVTLTC

-213 TVNATGGNAANGGS
+213 TVNATGGNAANGGN

-240 WTQTGAGG
+240 WTRTGAGG

-279 YNNGAQDD
+279 YDDGAQDD
-287 TQNGTHGSA
+287 AQNGTNGSA

-386 DWKPNSTG
+386 DWRSNSSG
-394 GFYDVTAYG
+394 GVYEVTAYG
-403 GKGGQNANGEYAA
+403 GHGGQNANGSYAA
-416 DGTEAATNGTAN
+416 DGTEAATNATAQS
-428 NQGWV
+428 QGWV
-433 TVENGSANSWY
+433 DVDNGVFYSDDWY
-444 SASGACTFGNG
+444 GVSGACTFGNG
-455 GSGGACGNTSTSIT
+455 GSGGGKGGNTTAGTTNYT
-469 IVTSEMTT
+469 IYSDVEVSSRINVYGT
-477 MTSGIYT
+477 M
-484 VLTDVTISNRIT
+484 
-496 IEGNVVL
+496 VL

-531 TLTIDGCDSDKAGIG
+531 TLTIDGCDSGNAGIG

-564 GANGAGIGGNAWN
+564 GEYGAGIGGNAFN
-577 EGGGTITIN
+577 DGGGTITIN

-592 NGGYGAA
+592 NGGDDAA
-599 GIGGGIS
+599 GIGGGIC
-606 GGNTYNNGQG
+606 GGTYNYGHG

-633 GGSKAAGIGPGVCT
+633 GGSLAAGIGPGVCT
-647 DIFCLHPPISGNLT
+647 FISFYAPTSGNLT

-670 LYNSGF
+670 LYSSGF
-676 YSQNGSYYNQT
+676 YSQNGNYNAT
-687 LSGISFVEGKQ
+687 LSDISFVEGKQ

-706 IANPSLPTNF
+706 IADPSLPTNF

-730 LPGSGSLSDP
+730 LLGSGSQSDP

-814 VTKNATIKDLK
+814 VTNNATIKDLK

-879 LNIEGCAF
+879 LNIECCAF

-893 NKGTHSCGGFV
+893 NNGTHSCGGFV

-940 GGSPTINNCYYTEK
+940 GGSPTINNYCYYTEK

-975 VVQAYSTLTAYTNGI
+975 MVQAYSTLTAYTNGI

-1057 NSFQGTFLGDGVHT
+1057 NSFQGTFLGDNKT
-1071 LTFTQ
+1071 ITATITDNSNQ
-1076 GTSESAFNEQNCAP
+1076 GTALFC
-1090 FRYVNGATIRDL
+1090 YINGATIKDL
-1102 KVAGYIY
+1102 KVAGTIA
-1109 TSQKLAAGL
+1109 SDERHMAGL
-1118 VSRPYGTT
+1118 
-1126 NITNC
+1126 
-1131 QVSTVIY
+1131 
-1138 SSVNG
+1138 
-1143 DSAHGGIVAMPSGTL
+1143 
-1158 NFAGCVYTGHL
+1158 
-1169 LTNNGS
+1169 
-1175 INCGGFLGWYNSATV
+1175 
-1190 SATNSLYVPSG
+1190 
-1201 SIADGWSAITDGV
+1201 
-1214 TFVRGGSPTINNSY
+1214 
-1228 YTEALGTE
+1228 
-1236 QGKMVYTITTTVP
+1236 
-1249 TNLGT
+1249 
-1254 LKADYSMLKAYTNG
+1254 
-1268 ILYDGTYYVTRALN
+1268 
-1282 GTGTEG
+1282 
-1288 SPYIIADADDWGTFV
+1288 
-1303 YNVNNGYNNY
+1303 
-1313 NGEFVRLDANI
+1313 
-1324 NISQTIGLRDNR
+1324 
-1336 PFSGTFLGNGNTIT
+1336 
-1350 ASIIS
+1350 
-1355 TTTGEGANEQGVA
+1355 
-1368 PFHYINNATI
+1368 
-1378 KDLTV
+1378 
-1383 AGSIA
+1383 
-1388 SASYHTSG
+1388 
-1396 IVGFANGTNTIEG
+1396 VGFANGTNRIEN
-1409 CVVTATLNISNN
+1409 CAVTATLNVSTD
-1421 YAGGIIG
+1421 YAGGIVG
-1428 HGLSS
+1428 HGLNSA
-1433 NTTIRGCV
+1433 TTIEGCV

-1446 NGVGDDRENI
+1446 NAIGSNDPNV
-1456 GGIWGWSNSGTPTL
+1456 GGIWGWSDSGTPRL
-1470 EDCLEAGT
+1470 VNCLEAGT
-1478 YTNIASM
+1478 YNNVSKM

-1491 KDAGTITNCYYV
+1491 NAAGTIDKCYYIN
-1503 TPQIGEP
+1503 PQVGSP
-1510 SNACTVSGAVQ
+1510 ANVCTVSGA
-1521 ALTDEE
+1521 A
-1527 IQPLG
+1527 PG
-1532 EPVATYSTSGIN
+1532 N
-1544 VYANGIS
+1544 VRTIA
-1551 YGGNF
+1551 
-1556 YYHPDKNIKLTVQG
+1556 G
-1570 YGNSTESDHW
+1570 YGEGNDKW
-1580 AFIASPVAGS
+1580 AFIASPV
-1590 IGATAVSNLE
+1590 TENLNPSTVTGLLGTE
-1600 ADNATDFDLYRFNPS
+1600 ISSGVYNYDLYRLNPL
-1615 ADLEWENWKQ
+1615 ADKEWENYHQ
-1625 EGNHH
+1625 HTDG
-1630 HFNLENGQGYLYA
+1630 FVLANGQGYLYA
-1643 TKETKTL
+1643 KQSDVTLTFTGAYNLDNTKEVTL
-1650 VFSGMFNTGDT
+1650 Q
-1661 KPIENLPQGFNLV
+1661 QGFNLV
-1674 GNPFTVD
+1674 GNPFPRA
-1681 AYVSKPYYT
+1681 AYINRSYYT
-1690 LNEDGSVIVAQPNG
+1690 LNSDGSAVS
-1704 TTTPIAPC
+1704 TTPSTEYIPPC
-1712 HGVIVKVDGNESVT
+1712 HAVVVEATNSESLT
-1726 FSKTAPAATANQSL
+1726 FSTKPLAQQSTGNNGNL
-1740 LNITVAEQKSGTRGA
+1740 QVTLAQTVATRGGA
-1755 STGSATA
+1755 EAKT
-1762 IDNAIVRFGEGE
+1762 IDNAIVTFNEGME
-1774 QLGKFHFGNPSANI
+1774 LGKFYFGNQNANI
-1788 CIPQGG
+1788 YIPQGN
-1794 KEYAVANVS
+1794 KDYAIVSVAGRDGACTIS
-1803 TNEIPVNFK
+1803 TEIPVNFK
-1812 ATKDGEYTISFNPEN
+1812 AKENGTYTLTVNPEG
-1827 VEFDY
+1827 VEMAY

-1840 GSDVNLLQTPSYT
+1840 GNDVDLLQTPSYT

-1858 DDYESRFRL
+1858 DDYTSRFKL

-1895 SEGTLQIIDMMG
+1895 SEATLQIIDMMG

>member
-1 MKKLALTLAIILG
+1 MTKKIL
-14 IALGASAQNGGLFG
+14 LF
-28 KGPSR
+28 
-33 DMDYEYG
+33 
-40 TREGEGPMIN
+40 
-50 LPGSHGSTDDA
+50 
-61 DVPLGGG
+61 
-68 IALLTGL
+68 IALLC
-75 GAAYLVAKKRKNAQ
+75 AVAQ
-89 RGAMMALLALLAFGP
+89 G
-104 TAWAQNSWEEVYA
+104 AWAQNSWEEVYA

-129 NPGSTSGHTL
+129 NSGSTSGHTL

-171 VYLYVPEGVTLTC
+171 VYLYVPDGVTLTC

-213 TVNATGGNAANGGS
+213 TVNATGGNAANGGN
-227 GGTGGDATGSKGD
+227 GANGGDAECTYDESILGGS
-240 WTQTGAGG
+240 GG
-248 TGGTGGGGA
+248 NGGNGGGGA

-262 TRGGAG
+262 TRGANGGNGGAG
-268 GSGGSGGAGYM
+268 GQRNGSYG
-279 YNNGAQDD
+279 QET
-287 TQNGTHGSA
+287 TQYGVDGNA

-310 WLQSF
+310 MVTFSVNLS
-315 VHMTA
+315 A
-320 TGGSQGT
+320 TGGSAGSNGT
-327 SGGSGG
+327 GGNRGLTASQHPGG
-333 QRGRGYAYDGYS
+333 NIYMAS
-345 YNVSVAGGGG
+345 GGGG
-355 GGGGGFG
+355 GGAGGFG
-362 GAASN
+362 GGASN

-372 PGGGGGGGGAGGAQ
+372 PGGGGGGGGAAGNVAWRNYTLHGYYHAGA
-386 DWKPNSTG
+386 K
-394 GFYDVTAYG
+394 G
-403 GKGGQNANGEYAA
+403 GKGGKNG
-416 DGTEAATNGTAN
+416 NGTSAPDGADIELTN
-428 NQGWV
+428 PKDADIQAGLNPNYDDDDGW
-433 TVENGSANSWY
+433 ED
-444 SASGACTFGNG
+444 GNAWHA
-455 GSGGACGNTSTSIT
+455 GGAGGGKGGNTSAGTTNYT
-469 IVTSEMTT
+469 IYSDVEVSSRINVYGT
-477 MTSGIYT
+477 M
-484 VLTDVTISNRIT
+484 
-496 IEGNVVL
+496 VL

-517 DVSIG
+517 EVSIG

-546 AKNVG
+546 AKDVG
-551 TLTINGGIINVRG
+551 TITINGGIINVRG
-564 GANGAGIGGNAWN
+564 GTHGAGIGGDMYNV
-577 EGGGTITIN
+577 GGGTITIN

-592 NGGYGAA
+592 NGGDDAA
-599 GIGGGIS
+599 GIGGGVC
-606 GGNTYNNGQG
+606 GGGYNYGLG

-633 GGSKAAGIGPGVCT
+633 GGSMAAGIGPGVNT
-647 DIFCLHPPISGNLT
+647 SINFHAPTSGNLT

-670 LYNSGF
+670 LYSSGF
-676 YSQNGSYYNQT
+676 YSHNGSYNAT

-814 VTKNATIKDLK
+814 VTNNATIKDLK

-831 TSAKF
+831 TSAKY

-861 NINGDGTHG
+861 NIKGDGTHG

-917 LYAPSSSIPSGWSA
+917 FYAPSSSIPSGWSA

-940 GGSPTINNCYYTEK
+940 GGSAGEYCYYTEK

-1076 GTSESAFNEQNCAP
+1076 GTSESAFNKQNCAP

-1109 TSQKLAAGL
+1109 TSQKFAAGL

-1143 DSAHGGIVAMPSGTL
+1143 DSTHGGIVAMPSGTL

-1175 INCGGFLGWYNSATV
+1175 INCGGFVGWYGNATV

-1201 SIADGWSAITDGV
+1201 SIPEGWSAITDGV

-1324 NISQTIGLRDNR
+1324 NISQTIGLSDNR

-1355 TTTGEGANEQGVA
+1355 TTTGVGANEQGVA

-1428 HGLSS
+1428 HGQSS

-1456 GGIWGWSNSGTPTL
+1456 GGIWGWSASGTPTL
-1470 EDCLEAGT
+1470 QNCLEVGT
-1478 YTNIASM
+1478 YIKIASM

-1491 KDAGTITNCYYV
+1491 NNKGTITNCYYMN
-1503 TPQIGEP
+1503 PEEGSP
-1510 SNACTVSGAVQ
+1510 SNACTVNGSKHAYTFATTPANLGDAG
-1521 ALTDEE
+1521 TDY
-1527 IQPLG
+1527 G
-1532 EPVATYSTSGIN
+1532 MVKA
-1544 VYANGIS
+1544 YANGILFDGKYYVPS
-1551 YGGNF
+1551 TGN
-1556 YYHPDKNIKLTVQG
+1556 ISRTVEG
-1570 YGNSTESDHW
+1570 YGDETGKW
-1580 AFIASPVAGS
+1580 AFIASPVNSNIAP
-1590 IGATAVSNLE
+1590 TAVTNLVGSVIPE
-1600 ADNATDFDLYRFNPS
+1600 TNPVQYDYDLFRLNA
-1615 ADLEWENWKQ
+1615 EQWENYVQ
-1625 EGNHH
+1625 HTAG
-1630 HFNLENGQGYLYA
+1630 FNLTNGKGYLYA

-1650 VFSGMFNTGDT
+1650 VFLSTLNTFNM
-1661 KPIENLPQGFNLV
+1661 ENEKAVGLSEGFNLA
-1674 GNPFTVD
+1674 GNPFVVD
-1681 AYVSKPYYT
+1681 AYANRSYYRMNAEGTDIEVIENYAATTIPVCTGVVVRATSPY
-1690 LNEDGSVIVAQPNG
+1690 
-1704 TTTPIAPC
+1704 
-1712 HGVIVKVDGNESVT
+1712 ESIT
-1726 FSKTAPAATANQSL
+1726 FSTEAPVT
-1740 LNITVAEQKSGTRGA
+1740 
-1755 STGSATA
+1755 STGNNGNLQMTLTKAGARNDAFQDKAIVSFNEGIQLEKFIFNENHAKLYIPQYGEDYAIASSEMTGEIPLNFKTNETGRYTIGFNFENVKGVRIQLIDKLEDRILELKA
-1762 IDNAIVRFGEGE
+1762 ID
-1774 QLGKFHFGNPSANI
+1774 
-1788 CIPQGG
+1788 
-1794 KEYAVANVS
+1794 
-1803 TNEIPVNFK
+1803 
-1812 ATKDGEYTISFNPEN
+1812 
-1827 VEFDY
+1827 
-1832 LHLIDNLT
+1832 
-1840 GSDVNLLQTPSYT
+1840 SYT
-1853 FTARN
+1853 FMGSTADR
-1858 DDYESRFRL
+1858 DDRFTL
-1867 VFVANDADLGGEGND
+1867 VFTQVETDGIFAYQSGND
-1882 DFAFISNGQFIIT
+1882 IIVSGNG
-1895 SEGTLQIIDMMG
+1895 ELQVFDVMG
-1907 RVIVTKQLSTTN
+1907 RQVMTQHINGVGTWRAASVQT
-1919 SQLPTANFKAGVY
+1919 GVY
-1932 VLRLVNGDN
+1932 ILRLNGKSQ
-1941 IKTQKIV
+1941 KTV

>member
-1 MKKLALTLAIILG
+1 
-14 IALGASAQNGGLFG
+14 
-28 KGPSR
+28 
-33 DMDYEYG
+33 
-40 TREGEGPMIN
+40 
-50 LPGSHGSTDDA
+50 
-61 DVPLGGG
+61 
-68 IALLTGL
+68 
-75 GAAYLVAKKRKNAQ
+75 
-89 RGAMMALLALLAFGP
+89 
-104 TAWAQNSWEEVYA
+104 
-117 LTQTTSGDWTAI
+117 
-129 NPGSTSGHTL
+129 
-139 GSTGNTTYYYVNS
+139 
-152 NLSFTNSNV
+152 
-161 GGSGLKIQGT
+161 
-171 VYLYVPEGVTLTC
+171 
-184 TGANANGQ
+184 
-192 TGAGAGIELA
+192 
-202 SGNTL
+202 
-207 YLLGGG
+207 
-213 TVNATGGNAANGGS
+213 
-227 GGTGGDATGSKGD
+227 
-240 WTQTGAGG
+240 
-248 TGGTGGGGA
+248 
-257 GAGIG
+257 
-262 TRGGAG
+262 
-268 GSGGSGGAGYM
+268 
-279 YNNGAQDD
+279 
-287 TQNGTHGSA
+287 
-296 GSAGSTAGAMGNLY
+296 
-310 WLQSF
+310 
-315 VHMTA
+315 
-320 TGGSQGT
+320 
-327 SGGSGG
+327 
-333 QRGRGYAYDGYS
+333 
-345 YNVSVAGGGG
+345 
-355 GGGGGFG
+355 
-362 GAASN
+362 
-367 IGTGG
+367 
-372 PGGGGGGGGAGGAQ
+372 
-386 DWKPNSTG
+386 
-394 GFYDVTAYG
+394 
-403 GKGGQNANGEYAA
+403 
-416 DGTEAATNGTAN
+416 
-428 NQGWV
+428 
-433 TVENGSANSWY
+433 
-444 SASGACTFGNG
+444 
-455 GSGGACGNTSTSIT
+455 
-469 IVTSEMTT
+469 

-496 IEGNVVL
+496 INGNVVL

-517 DVSIG
+517 DVSRG

-814 VTKNATIKDLK
+814 ITKNATIKDLK

-861 NINGDGTHG
+861 NIKGDGTHG

-990 FCDDIYYLKAATFS
+990 FCDNIYYLKAATFS

-1428 HGLSS
+1428 HGLNS

-1446 NGVGDDRENI
+1446 NSVDGSRNNI
-1456 GGIWGWSNSGTPTL
+1456 GGIWGWSTSGTPTL
-1470 EDCLEAGT
+1470 EDCMEAGT

-1491 KDAGTITNCYYV
+1491 KAAGAITNCYYV

-1532 EPVATYSTSGIN
+1532 EPVATYNTSGIN

-1570 YGNSTESDHW
+1570 YGESTESDHW
-1580 AFIASPVAGS
+1580 AFIASPVAES
-1590 IGATAVSNLE
+1590 IDATTVGNIFS
-1600 ADNATDFDLYRFNPS
+1600 ATEYDLYRFNPS
-1615 ADLEWENWKQ
+1615 ADLEWENWKK
-1625 EGNHH
+1625 EGIDHY
-1630 HFNLENGQGYLYA
+1630 HFNLENGRGYLYA

-1650 VFSGMFNTGDT
+1650 VFSGSFNMNDT
-1661 KPIENLPQGFNLV
+1661 KTIENLPQGFNLV
-1674 GNPFTVD
+1674 GNPFTTD
-1681 AYVSKPYYT
+1681 ACIDKPYYT
-1690 LNEDGSVIVAQPNG
+1690 LNEDGSAILS
-1704 TTTPIAPC
+1704 TTSQAAIAPC
-1712 HGVIVKVDGNESVT
+1712 HGVIVEVDGNGTVT
-1726 FSKTAPAATANQSL
+1726 FNRAEQQAAATANQGL
-1740 LNITVAEQKSGTRGA
+1740 LNITVSEQKADTRGP
-1755 STGSATA
+1755 ATI
-1762 IDNAIVRFGEGE
+1762 IDNAIVRFGEGQ

-1794 KEYAVANVS
+1794 KEYAVANVNVGTDVARNVS
-1803 TNEIPVNFK
+1803 TNEMPVNFK
-1812 ATKDGEYTISFNPEN
+1812 ASKNGEYTISFNPEN

-1840 GSDVNLLQTPSYT
+1840 GADVDLLALRCFDFAQQPQAQGPASYT
-1853 FTARN
+1853 FTAKTT
-1858 DDYESRFRL
+1858 DYASRFRL
-1867 VFVANDADLGGEGND
+1867 VFSASGDACEPSGN
-1882 DFAFISNGQFIIT
+1882 FAFISDGNIIVNG
-1895 SEGTLQIIDMMG
+1895 EGMLQVVDVTG
-1907 RVIVTKQLSTTN
+1907 RVVRCSDGVHTVSTNGMT
-1919 SQLPTANFKAGVY
+1919 PGMY
-1932 VLRLVNGDN
+1932 VLRLIEENNVR
-1941 IKTQKIV
+1941 IQKIV
-1948 IK
+1948 IE

>member
-1 MKKLALTLAIILG
+1 MTKATATIAILLGLTL
-14 IALGASAQNGGLFG
+14 
-28 KGPSR
+28 
-33 DMDYEYG
+33 G
-40 TREGEGPMIN
+40 T
-50 LPGSHGSTDDA
+50 
-61 DVPLGGG
+61 
-68 IALLTGL
+68 
-75 GAAYLVAKKRKNAQ
+75 AYLVAKKRKNTK

-104 TAWAQNSWEEVYA
+104 TAWAQNSWDEVYA
-117 LTQTTSGDWTAI
+117 MTQTTSADWTALA
-129 NPGSTSGHTL
+129 GSTTGQTL
-139 GSTGNTTYYYVNS
+139 GSAGNTTYYYANS

-227 GGTGGDATGSKGD
+227 GGTGGDATGYNGD

-268 GSGGSGGAGYM
+268 GSGGSGGAGYL
-279 YNNGAQDD
+279 YDDGEQDD
-287 TQNGTHGSA
+287 AQNGTDGSA

-315 VHMTA
+315 AHMTA

-416 DGTEAATNGTAN
+416 DGTEAATNETAN

-433 TVENGSANSWY
+433 TVENGSANSWH
-444 SASGACTFGNG
+444 SASGSCTFGNG

-496 IEGNVVL
+496 INGNVVL

-517 DVSIG
+517 DVSSG

-546 AKNVG
+546 AQNVG

-647 DIFCLHPPISGNLT
+647 DFFCLHKPISGNLT

-670 LYNSGF
+670 LYSSGF
-676 YSQNGSYYNQT
+676 YSQNGSYYNET

-706 IANPSLPTNF
+706 IADPSLPTNF

-730 LPGSGSLSDP
+730 LPGTGSLGDP

-754 NVNGGTKN
+754 NVNSGTEN
-762 YSGEYVRLENDLS
+762 YSGKYVRLENDLS
-775 VSIMVGKDETNSF
+775 VSIMVGNSEGNSF
-788 QGTFLGNNKTLTFS
+788 RGTFLGNNKTLTFS
-802 YSTWEENTAPFR
+802 YNTWEENAAPFR
-814 VTKNATIKDLK
+814 FTNNATIKDLK

-851 NCQVDTYIHS
+851 NCQVDTYIQS

-1015 SNEFEWKSFAA
+1015 SNEFEWRSFAA
-1026 YVNSGSNTYSGK
+1026 YVNSGFNTYSGK

-1057 NSFQGTFLGDGVHT
+1057 NSFQGTFLG
-1071 LTFTQ
+1071 
-1076 GTSESAFNEQNCAP
+1076 
-1090 FRYVNGATIRDL
+1090 
-1102 KVAGYIY
+1102 
-1109 TSQKLAAGL
+1109 
-1118 VSRPYGTT
+1118 
-1126 NITNC
+1126 
-1131 QVSTVIY
+1131 
-1138 SSVNG
+1138 
-1143 DSAHGGIVAMPSGTL
+1143 
-1158 NFAGCVYTGHL
+1158 
-1169 LTNNGS
+1169 
-1175 INCGGFLGWYNSATV
+1175 
-1190 SATNSLYVPSG
+1190 
-1201 SIADGWSAITDGV
+1201 
-1214 TFVRGGSPTINNSY
+1214 
-1228 YTEALGTE
+1228 
-1236 QGKMVYTITTTVP
+1236 
-1249 TNLGT
+1249 
-1254 LKADYSMLKAYTNG
+1254 
-1268 ILYDGTYYVTRALN
+1268 
-1282 GTGTEG
+1282 
-1288 SPYIIADADDWGTFV
+1288 
-1303 YNVNNGYNNY
+1303 
-1313 NGEFVRLDANI
+1313 
-1324 NISQTIGLRDNR
+1324 
-1336 PFSGTFLGNGNTIT
+1336 NGNTIT
-1350 ASIIS
+1350 ANIIS

-1446 NGVGDDRENI
+1446 NGVDGNRENI
-1456 GGIWGWSNSGTPTL
+1456 GGIWGWSTSGTPTL
-1470 EDCLEAGT
+1470 LDCLENGT

-1491 KDAGTITNCYYV
+1491 GGSGTITNCYYLN
-1503 TPQIGEP
+1503 PQDGNP
-1510 SNACTVSGAVQ
+1510 TNACTVSGAVQ

-1570 YGNSTESDHW
+1570 YGNSTENDHW
-1580 AFIASPVAGS
+1580 AFIASPVAES
-1590 IGATAVSNLE
+1590 IDATTVGNIFS
-1600 ADNATDFDLYRFNPS
+1600 ATEYDLYRFNPS

-1630 HFNLENGQGYLYA
+1630 HFNLENGRGYLYA

-1650 VFSGMFNTGDT
+1650 GFSGTFNMNDT
-1661 KPIENLPQGFNLV
+1661 KTIENLPQGFNLV
-1674 GNPFTVD
+1674 GNPFIVD
-1681 AYVSKPYYT
+1681 AYINKPYYT
-1690 LNEDGSVIVAQPNG
+1690 LNGGGSAIVAQSNE

-1712 HGVIVKVDGNESVT
+1712 HGVIVEVNGNESVT
-1726 FSKTAPAATANQSL
+1726 FSKTAPAATANQGM
-1740 LNITVAEQKSGTRGA
+1740 LNITVAEQKADTRGA

-1788 CIPQGG
+1788 SIPQGG
-1794 KEYAVANVS
+1794 KEYAVANVNVGTDVARNVS

-1812 ATKDGEYTISFNPEN
+1812 ASKNGEYTISFNPEN

-1840 GSDVNLLQTPSYT
+1840 GSDVDLLALRQAQGPASYT
-1853 FTARN
+1853 FTAKTT
-1858 DDYESRFRL
+1858 DYASRFRL
-1867 VFVANDADLGGEGND
+1867 VFSASGDACEPSGN
-1882 DFAFISNGQFIIT
+1882 FAFISNGNIIVNG
-1895 SEGTLQIIDMMG
+1895 EGTLQVVEVTG
-1907 RVIVTKQLSTTN
+1907 RVIVCRDASHASAIST
-1919 SQLPTANFKAGVY
+1919 SGMAPGVY
-1932 VLRLVNGDN
+1932 VLRLINGNDV
-1941 IKTQKIV
+1941 KTQKIV
-1948 IK
+1948 IE

>member
-1 MKKLALTLAIILG
+1 M
-14 IALGASAQNGGLFG
+14 
-28 KGPSR
+28 
-33 DMDYEYG
+33 
-40 TREGEGPMIN
+40 N
-50 LPGSHGSTDDA
+50 LPT
-61 DVPLGGG
+61 
-68 IALLTGL
+68 
-75 GAAYLVAKKRKNAQ
+75 
-89 RGAMMALLALLAFGP
+89 
-104 TAWAQNSWEEVYA
+104 
-117 LTQTTSGDWTAI
+117 
-129 NPGSTSGHTL
+129 
-139 GSTGNTTYYYVNS
+139 
-152 NLSFTNSNV
+152 
-161 GGSGLKIQGT
+161 
-171 VYLYVPEGVTLTC
+171 
-184 TGANANGQ
+184 
-192 TGAGAGIELA
+192 
-202 SGNTL
+202 
-207 YLLGGG
+207 
-213 TVNATGGNAANGGS
+213 
-227 GGTGGDATGSKGD
+227 
-240 WTQTGAGG
+240 
-248 TGGTGGGGA
+248 
-257 GAGIG
+257 
-262 TRGGAG
+262 
-268 GSGGSGGAGYM
+268 
-279 YNNGAQDD
+279 
-287 TQNGTHGSA
+287 
-296 GSAGSTAGAMGNLY
+296 
-310 WLQSF
+310 
-315 VHMTA
+315 
-320 TGGSQGT
+320 
-327 SGGSGG
+327 
-333 QRGRGYAYDGYS
+333 
-345 YNVSVAGGGG
+345 
-355 GGGGGFG
+355 
-362 GAASN
+362 
-367 IGTGG
+367 
-372 PGGGGGGGGAGGAQ
+372 
-386 DWKPNSTG
+386 
-394 GFYDVTAYG
+394 
-403 GKGGQNANGEYAA
+403 
-416 DGTEAATNGTAN
+416 
-428 NQGWV
+428 
-433 TVENGSANSWY
+433 
-444 SASGACTFGNG
+444 
-455 GSGGACGNTSTSIT
+455 
-469 IVTSEMTT
+469 
-477 MTSGIYT
+477 
-484 VLTDVTISNRIT
+484 
-496 IEGNVVL
+496 
-503 NLGEGATLHAPKGI
+503 
-517 DVSIG
+517 
-522 NSLIINGPG
+522 
-531 TLTIDGCDSDKAGIG
+531 
-546 AKNVG
+546 
-551 TLTINGGIINVRG
+551 
-564 GANGAGIGGNAWN
+564 
-577 EGGGTITIN
+577 
-586 GGIVNA
+586 
-592 NGGYGAA
+592 
-599 GIGGGIS
+599 
-606 GGNTYNNGQG
+606 
-616 TGMCGNVYIY
+616 
-626 GGQVTAV
+626 
-633 GGSKAAGIGPGVCT
+633 
-647 DIFCLHPPISGNLT
+647 SGNLT

-676 YSQNGSYYNQT
+676 YSKNGSYYNQT

-698 FIIEGLGE
+698 FIIDGLGE

-814 VTKNATIKDLK
+814 VTNNATIKDLK

-870 GIVAMPSGT
+870 GIVAMPNGT

-1175 INCGGFLGWYNSATV
+1175 INCGGFVGWYNSATV

-1446 NGVGDDRENI
+1446 NGVDGNRENI

-1470 EDCLEAGT
+1470 ENCLEAGT

-1491 KDAGTITNCYYV
+1491 GGSGTITNCYYV
-1503 TPQIGEP
+1503 NPQIGSP
-1510 SNACTVSGAVQ
+1510 TNACTVSGA
-1521 ALTDEE
+1521 A
-1527 IQPLG
+1527 PG
-1532 EPVATYSTSGIN
+1532 N
-1544 VYANGIS
+1544 VRTI
-1551 YGGNF
+1551 
-1556 YYHPDKNIKLTVQG
+1556 TG
-1570 YGNSTESDHW
+1570 YGSENNNW
-1580 AFIASPVAGS
+1580 AFIASPLTTDLNPATIEGLIGSGSAGDYNYDMFRLN
-1590 IGATAVSNLE
+1590 TE
-1600 ADNATDFDLYRFNPS
+1600 Y
-1615 ADLEWENWKQ
+1615 EQWENYVQ
-1625 EGNHH
+1625 HTDG
-1630 HFNLENGQGYLYA
+1630 FVIANGTGYLYA
-1643 TKETKTL
+1643 KQSDVTLTFTGTYNVNNTKE
-1650 VFSGMFNTGDT
+1650 V
-1661 KPIENLPQGFNLV
+1661 NLQQGFNLV
-1674 GNPFTVD
+1674 GNPFPRAAWVDRSYYKMNDAGTDIEVVENFAANHIEPCYGIVVKADNTDESIMFSTSAPQQQSANNNGNLQMTLTKAGVRSDAFQDKAIVSFNEGSQLEKFVFNERHAKLYIPQYGEDYAIASSEMTGEIPLNFKTNETGRYTIGFNFENVKGVRIQLIDKLEDIIIDLNANDSYTFMGSTVD
-1681 AYVSKPYYT
+1681 RSDRFT
-1690 LNEDGSVIVAQPNG
+1690 LVFTQVE
-1704 TTTPIAPC
+1704 
-1712 HGVIVKVDGNESVT
+1712 
-1726 FSKTAPAATANQSL
+1726 
-1740 LNITVAEQKSGTRGA
+1740 
-1755 STGSATA
+1755 TGSIFAYQEGND
-1762 IDNAIVRFGEGE
+1762 IIVSGEGE
-1774 QLGKFHFGNPSANI
+1774 LQ
-1788 CIPQGG
+1788 
-1794 KEYAVANVS
+1794 V
-1803 TNEIPVNFK
+1803 
-1812 ATKDGEYTISFNPEN
+1812 
-1827 VEFDY
+1827 FD
-1832 LHLIDNLT
+1832 L
-1840 GSDVNLLQTPSYT
+1840 
-1853 FTARN
+1853 
-1858 DDYESRFRL
+1858 
-1867 VFVANDADLGGEGND
+1867 
-1882 DFAFISNGQFIIT
+1882 
-1895 SEGTLQIIDMMG
+1895 MG
-1907 RVIVTKQLSTTN
+1907 RKVATQRINGVQTI
-1919 SQLPTANFKAGVY
+1919 TAPQNGVY
-1932 VLRLVNGDN
+1932 ILRLNG
-1941 IKTQKIV
+1941 KTQKIV
-1948 IK
+1948 VR

>member
-1 MKKLALTLAIILG
+1 MAKKLLLI
-14 IALGASAQNGGLFG
+14 
-28 KGPSR
+28 
-33 DMDYEYG
+33 
-40 TREGEGPMIN
+40 
-50 LPGSHGSTDDA
+50 
-61 DVPLGGG
+61 
-68 IALLTGL
+68 IALLC
-75 GAAYLVAKKRKNAQ
+75 AVAQ
-89 RGAMMALLALLAFGP
+89 G
-104 TAWAQNSWEEVYA
+104 AWAQNSWEEVYA

-129 NPGSTSGHTL
+129 NSGSTSGHTL

-268 GSGGSGGAGYM
+268 GSGGSGGAGHRYD
-279 YNNGAQDD
+279 NGEQDD
-287 TQNGTHGSA
+287 AQNGTHGSA

-433 TVENGSANSWY
+433 TVENGSANSW
-444 SASGACTFGNG
+444 SPASGACTFGNG

-496 IEGNVVL
+496 INGNVVL

-517 DVSIG
+517 DVSGG

-531 TLTIDGCDSDKAGIG
+531 TLTIDGCDSNNAGIG
-546 AKNVG
+546 AQNVG

-564 GANGAGIGGNAWN
+564 GSNGAGIGGNAYN
-577 EGGGTITIN
+577 DGGGTITIN

-599 GIGGGIS
+599 GIGGGICD
-606 GGNTYNNGQG
+606 GTYNNGHG

-633 GGSKAAGIGPGVCT
+633 GGSKAAGIGPGVYISGFICMNLPT
-647 DIFCLHPPISGNLT
+647 SGNLT

-676 YSQNGSYYNQT
+676 YSKNGSYYNQT

-698 FIIEGLGE
+698 FIIDGLGE

-814 VTKNATIKDLK
+814 VTNNATIKDLK

-870 GIVAMPSGT
+870 GIVAMPNGT

-1175 INCGGFLGWYNSATV
+1175 INCGGFVGWYNSATV

-1396 IVGFANGTNTIEG
+1396 IVGFANGTNTIED
-1409 CVVTATLNISNN
+1409 CLVTATLNITSN

-1428 HGLSS
+1428 HGLNS
-1433 NTTIRGCV
+1433 NTTIRGCA

-1446 NGVGDDRENI
+1446 NGVDVERENI
-1456 GGIWGWSNSGTPTL
+1456 GGIWGWSTSGTPTL
-1470 EDCLEAGT
+1470 LNCLENGT

-1491 KDAGTITNCYYV
+1491 NGSGTITNCYYV
-1503 TPQIGEP
+1503 KPKDGNPT
-1510 SNACTVSGAVQ
+1510 NACTVSGAVQ

-1556 YYHPDKNIKLTVQG
+1556 YYHPDKNIKHTIEG
-1570 YGNSTESDHW
+1570 YGTGNGKW
-1580 AFIASPVAGS
+1580 AFIASPVVENIDPSMVG
-1590 IGATAVSNLE
+1590 NLLGNVIPE
-1600 ADNATDFDLYRFNPS
+1600 TDPVQYDFDFYRLNPTN
-1615 ADLEWENWKQ
+1615 AMWENYNNPTHQ
-1625 EGNHH
+1625 AG
-1630 HFNLENGQGYLYA
+1630 FNLVNGQGYLYA

-1650 VFSGMFNTGDT
+1650 VFSGTFNTESSKT
-1661 KPIENLPQGFNLV
+1661 VELSEGFNLV
-1674 GNPFTVD
+1674 GNPLVVD
-1681 AYVSKPYYT
+1681 AYVSKPFYQM
-1690 LNEDGSVIVAQPNG
+1690 NADGTDIEPVANYDEYSPV
-1704 TTTPIAPC
+1704 TIPPC
-1712 HGVIVKVDGNESVT
+1712 YGVVVRASGADEVT
-1726 FSKTAPAATANQSL
+1726 FSTSAPDQQSSANNGNLQMTLTKADVRSDAYQDKAIVSFNADSKLEKFIFNENHAKLYIPQDGNDYAIAFSDKTGEVPLHFKAQ
-1740 LNITVAEQKSGTRGA
+1740 E
-1755 STGSATA
+1755 TGRYTIGFNFENVKGVRIQLIDKLEDRIIDLKA
-1762 IDNAIVRFGEGE
+1762 IDNYTFMGSTADRDDRFTLVFT
-1774 QLGKFHFGNPSANI
+1774 Q
-1788 CIPQGG
+1788 
-1794 KEYAVANVS
+1794 
-1803 TNEIPVNFK
+1803 
-1812 ATKDGEYTISFNPEN
+1812 
-1827 VEFDY
+1827 VE
-1832 LHLIDNLT
+1832 T
-1840 GSDVNLLQTPSYT
+1840 GSIFAYQ
-1853 FTARN
+1853 
-1858 DDYESRFRL
+1858 
-1867 VFVANDADLGGEGND
+1867 EGND
-1882 DFAFISNGQFIIT
+1882 IIV
-1895 SEGTLQIIDMMG
+1895 SCEGELQVFDLMG
-1907 RVIVTKQLSTTN
+1907 RKVMNQHVNGVETIEKPSTT
-1919 SQLPTANFKAGVY
+1919 GVY
-1932 VLRLVNGDN
+1932 ILRLNGM
-1941 IKTQKIV
+1941 TQKIV
-1948 IK
+1948 VR

>member
-1 MKKLALTLAIILG
+1 MKLKKLIIVLAALF
-14 IALGASAQNGGLFG
+14 IAHGVKAQTEW
-28 KGPSR
+28 
-33 DMDYEYG
+33 DQ
-40 TREGEGPMIN
+40 
-50 LPGSHGSTDDA
+50 
-61 DVPLGGG
+61 V
-68 IALLTGL
+68 
-75 GAAYLVAKKRKNAQ
+75 YL
-89 RGAMMALLALLAFGP
+89 
-104 TAWAQNSWEEVYA
+104 

-129 NPGSTSGHTL
+129 NSGSTSGHTL

-202 SGNTL
+202 SDNTL

-268 GSGGSGGAGYM
+268 GSGGSGGAGHRYD
-279 YNNGAQDD
+279 NGEQDD
-287 TQNGTHGSA
+287 AQNGTHGSA

-433 TVENGSANSWY
+433 TVENGSADSWY
-444 SASGACTFGNG
+444 PASNACTFGNG

-496 IEGNVVL
+496 INGNVVL

-517 DVSIG
+517 DVSG
-522 NSLIINGPG
+522 DNSLIINGPG
-531 TLTIDGCDSDKAGIG
+531 TLTIDGCDSNNAGIG
-546 AKNVG
+546 AQNVG

-564 GANGAGIGGNAWN
+564 GSNGAGIGGNAYN
-577 EGGGTITIN
+577 DGGGTITIN

-599 GIGGGIS
+599 GIGGGICD
-606 GGNTYNNGQG
+606 GTYNNGHG

-633 GGSKAAGIGPGVCT
+633 GGSKAAGIGPGVYISGFICMH
-647 DIFCLHPPISGNLT
+647 LPISGNLT

-676 YSQNGSYYNQT
+676 YSKNGSYYNQT

-788 QGTFLGNNKTLTFS
+788 QGTFLGDGTHTLTFTAGS
-802 YSTWEENTAPFR
+802 SAAFGEENCAPFR
-814 VTKNATIKDLK
+814 YTKDATIRDLK
-825 VAGSIS
+825 VAGDIY
-831 TSAKF
+831 TSCKF
-836 AAGLASRTF
+836 AAGLVSRTF

-1057 NSFQGTFLGDGVHT
+1057 NSFQGTFLG
-1071 LTFTQ
+1071 
-1076 GTSESAFNEQNCAP
+1076 
-1090 FRYVNGATIRDL
+1090 
-1102 KVAGYIY
+1102 
-1109 TSQKLAAGL
+1109 
-1118 VSRPYGTT
+1118 
-1126 NITNC
+1126 
-1131 QVSTVIY
+1131 
-1138 SSVNG
+1138 
-1143 DSAHGGIVAMPSGTL
+1143 
-1158 NFAGCVYTGHL
+1158 
-1169 LTNNGS
+1169 
-1175 INCGGFLGWYNSATV
+1175 
-1190 SATNSLYVPSG
+1190 
-1201 SIADGWSAITDGV
+1201 
-1214 TFVRGGSPTINNSY
+1214 
-1228 YTEALGTE
+1228 
-1236 QGKMVYTITTTVP
+1236 
-1249 TNLGT
+1249 
-1254 LKADYSMLKAYTNG
+1254 
-1268 ILYDGTYYVTRALN
+1268 
-1282 GTGTEG
+1282 
-1288 SPYIIADADDWGTFV
+1288 
-1303 YNVNNGYNNY
+1303 
-1313 NGEFVRLDANI
+1313 
-1324 NISQTIGLRDNR
+1324 
-1336 PFSGTFLGNGNTIT
+1336 NGNTIT

-1456 GGIWGWSNSGTPTL
+1456 GGIWGWSDSGTPTL
-1470 EDCLEAGT
+1470 QNCLEVGT
-1478 YTNIASM
+1478 YINIASM

-1491 KDAGTITNCYYV
+1491 NNKGTITNCYYMN
-1503 TPQIGEP
+1503 PKEGSP
-1510 SNACTVSGAVQ
+1510 SNACTVNGSKHAYTFDTTPANLGDAG
-1521 ALTDEE
+1521 TDY
-1527 IQPLG
+1527 G
-1532 EPVATYSTSGIN
+1532 MVKA
-1544 VYANGIS
+1544 YANGILFDGKYYVPS
-1551 YGGNF
+1551 TGN
-1556 YYHPDKNIKLTVQG
+1556 ISRTVEG
-1570 YGNSTESDHW
+1570 YGTGNGKW
-1580 AFIASPVAGS
+1580 AFITSPVNGN
-1590 IGATAVSNLE
+1590 IKPTAVTGLVG
-1600 ADNATDFDLYRFNPS
+1600 NAMVTDPETYDYDLYRLNPAS
-1615 ADLEWENWKQ
+1615 EKWENYVQ
-1625 EGNHH
+1625 HFEG
-1630 HFNLENGQGYLYA
+1630 FNIVNGNGYLYA
-1643 TKETKTL
+1643 TKTTKTL
-1650 VFSGMFNTGDT
+1650 VFSGTFNT
-1661 KPIENLPQGFNLV
+1661 ENSKTVGLSDGFNLV
-1674 GNPFTVD
+1674 GNPFVVD
-1681 AYVSKPYYT
+1681 AYVSKPFYQMNAEGTEIVPIDSYDTYSPITIPPCTGVVVEASGTEETVIFSTKAPVSSTGNNGNLQMT
-1690 LNEDGSVIVAQPNG
+1690 LTKADVRSDAFQDKAIVSFNADSKLEKFIFNENHAKLYIPQ
-1704 TTTPIAPC
+1704 
-1712 HGVIVKVDGNESVT
+1712 DGNDYAIVCTDARPCVSTEIPLHFKAQETGRYTIGFNFENVKGVRIQLIDKLENNIIDLKAIDSYT
-1726 FSKTAPAATANQSL
+1726 FMGSTADSRDRFTLVFTQ
-1740 LNITVAEQKSGTRGA
+1740 VE
-1755 STGSATA
+1755 TGSIFAYQEGND
-1762 IDNAIVRFGEGE
+1762 IIVSGEGE
-1774 QLGKFHFGNPSANI
+1774 LQVFDVVGRMVETQQINGVQTITA
-1788 CIPQGG
+1788 PQ
-1794 KEYAVANVS
+1794 
-1803 TNEIPVNFK
+1803 
-1812 ATKDGEYTISFNPEN
+1812 
-1827 VEFDY
+1827 
-1832 LHLIDNLT
+1832 
-1840 GSDVNLLQTPSYT
+1840 
-1853 FTARN
+1853 
-1858 DDYESRFRL
+1858 
-1867 VFVANDADLGGEGND
+1867 
-1882 DFAFISNGQFIIT
+1882 
-1895 SEGTLQIIDMMG
+1895 M
-1907 RVIVTKQLSTTN
+1907 
-1919 SQLPTANFKAGVY
+1919 GVY
-1932 VLRLVNGDN
+1932 ILRLNG
-1941 IKTQKIV
+1941 KAQKMV
-1948 IK
+1948 VR

>member
-1 MKKLALTLAIILG
+1 MKKTL
-14 IALGASAQNGGLFG
+14 LFF
-28 KGPSR
+28 
-33 DMDYEYG
+33 
-40 TREGEGPMIN
+40 
-50 LPGSHGSTDDA
+50 
-61 DVPLGGG
+61 
-68 IALLTGL
+68 ALLC
-75 GAAYLVAKKRKNAQ
+75 AVAQ
-89 RGAMMALLALLAFGP
+89 G
-104 TAWAQNSWEEVYA
+104 AWAQNSWEEVYA

-129 NPGSTSGHTL
+129 NSGSTSGHTL

-213 TVNATGGNAANGGS
+213 TVNATGGN
-227 GGTGGDATGSKGD
+227 GGTGGD
-240 WTQTGAGG
+240 
-248 TGGTGGGGA
+248 GGA

-268 GSGGSGGAGYM
+268 GSGG
-279 YNNGAQDD
+279 
-287 TQNGTHGSA
+287 
-296 GSAGSTAGAMGNLY
+296 
-310 WLQSF
+310 
-315 VHMTA
+315 
-320 TGGSQGT
+320 
-327 SGGSGG
+327 
-333 QRGRGYAYDGYS
+333 
-345 YNVSVAGGGG
+345 
-355 GGGGGFG
+355 
-362 GAASN
+362 
-367 IGTGG
+367 
-372 PGGGGGGGGAGGAQ
+372 GAGGAQ
-386 DWKPNSTG
+386 DWRSNSSG
-394 GFYDVTAYG
+394 GVYEVTAYG
-403 GKGGQNANGEYAA
+403 GHGGQNANGEYAT
-416 DGTEAATNGTAN
+416 DGTEAATNATAQS
-428 NQGWV
+428 QGWV
-433 TVENGSANSWY
+433 YVDNGSFDSDDWHGV
-444 SASGACTFGNG
+444 SGDCSFGSG
-455 GSGGACGNTSTSIT
+455 GNGGACGNTSTSIT

-496 IEGNVVL
+496 ITGNVVL

-517 DVSIG
+517 DVSRD

-564 GANGAGIGGNAWN
+564 GSNGAGIG
-577 EGGGTITIN
+577 
-586 GGIVNA
+586 
-592 NGGYGAA
+592 
-599 GIGGGIS
+599 
-606 GGNTYNNGQG
+606 
-616 TGMCGNVYIY
+616 GNVYIY

-633 GGSKAAGIGPGVCT
+633 GGSMAAGIGPGVCT
-647 DIFCLHPPISGNLT
+647 SIYLYPPISGNLT

-676 YSQNGSYYNQT
+676 YSQNGSYNQT

-754 NVNGGTKN
+754 NVNGG
-762 YSGEYVRLENDLS
+762 
-775 VSIMVGKDETNSF
+775 
-788 QGTFLGNNKTLTFS
+788 
-802 YSTWEENTAPFR
+802 
-814 VTKNATIKDLK
+814 
-825 VAGSIS
+825 
-831 TSAKF
+831 
-836 AAGLASRTF
+836 
-845 GTTSIT
+845 
-851 NCQVDTYIHS
+851 
-861 NINGDGTHG
+861 
-870 GIVAMPSGT
+870 IVAMPSGT

-931 ITGGATFVR
+931 ITDGVTFVR
-940 GGSPTINNCYYTEK
+940 GGSPTINNCYYTE
-954 LGDVQG
+954 
-960 SLVLVYPSDPGNLGN
+960 
-975 VVQAYSTLTAYTNGI
+975 T
-990 FCDDIYYLKAATFS
+990 
-1004 GAGNEG
+1004 
-1010 SPYLI
+1010 
-1015 SNEFEWKSFAA
+1015 
-1026 YVNSGSNTYSGK
+1026 
-1038 YMKLT
+1038 
-1043 ADISVTEMVGSSEG
+1043 
-1057 NSFQGTFLGDGVHT
+1057 
-1071 LTFTQ
+1071 
-1076 GTSESAFNEQNCAP
+1076 
-1090 FRYVNGATIRDL
+1090 
-1102 KVAGYIY
+1102 
-1109 TSQKLAAGL
+1109 
-1118 VSRPYGTT
+1118 
-1126 NITNC
+1126 
-1131 QVSTVIY
+1131 
-1138 SSVNG
+1138 
-1143 DSAHGGIVAMPSGTL
+1143 
-1158 NFAGCVYTGHL
+1158 
-1169 LTNNGS
+1169 
-1175 INCGGFLGWYNSATV
+1175 
-1190 SATNSLYVPSG
+1190 
-1201 SIADGWSAITDGV
+1201 
-1214 TFVRGGSPTINNSY
+1214 
-1228 YTEALGTE
+1228 LGTE

-1355 TTTGEGANEQGVA
+1355 TTTGEGANERGVA

-1491 KDAGTITNCYYV
+1491 KAAGAITNCYYV

-1510 SNACTVSGAVQ
+1510 SNACTV
-1521 ALTDEE
+1521 
-1527 IQPLG
+1527 
-1532 EPVATYSTSGIN
+1532 
-1544 VYANGIS
+1544 NG
-1551 YGGNF
+1551 
-1556 YYHPDKNIKLTVQG
+1556 V
-1570 YGNSTESDHW
+1570 
-1580 AFIASPVAGS
+1580 
-1590 IGATAVSNLE
+1590 
-1600 ADNATDFDLYRFNPS
+1600 
-1615 ADLEWENWKQ
+1615 
-1625 EGNHH
+1625 
-1630 HFNLENGQGYLYA
+1630 
-1643 TKETKTL
+1643 
-1650 VFSGMFNTGDT
+1650 
-1661 KPIENLPQGFNLV
+1661 
-1674 GNPFTVD
+1674 
-1681 AYVSKPYYT
+1681 
-1690 LNEDGSVIVAQPNG
+1690 
-1704 TTTPIAPC
+1704 
-1712 HGVIVKVDGNESVT
+1712 
-1726 FSKTAPAATANQSL
+1726 
-1740 LNITVAEQKSGTRGA
+1740 
-1755 STGSATA
+1755 
-1762 IDNAIVRFGEGE
+1762 
-1774 QLGKFHFGNPSANI
+1774 
-1788 CIPQGG
+1788 
-1794 KEYAVANVS
+1794 
-1803 TNEIPVNFK
+1803 
-1812 ATKDGEYTISFNPEN
+1812 
-1827 VEFDY
+1827 
-1832 LHLIDNLT
+1832 
-1840 GSDVNLLQTPSYT
+1840 
-1853 FTARN
+1853 
-1858 DDYESRFRL
+1858 
-1867 VFVANDADLGGEGND
+1867 
-1882 DFAFISNGQFIIT
+1882 
-1895 SEGTLQIIDMMG
+1895 
-1907 RVIVTKQLSTTN
+1907 
-1919 SQLPTANFKAGVY
+1919 
-1932 VLRLVNGDN
+1932 
-1941 IKTQKIV
+1941 
-1948 IK
+1948 